1 MDNTRECLPVE
12 GINHVNVDRLA
23 NVPEDLREKLMERRL
38 KVVKLKHD
46 HKEEK
51 TNEQWNV
58 FVEENKIYHEEMID
72 YITVLGDK
80 IAQVKLTERVAE
92 NSLQQQNA
100 VMAQRQVDNNRNY
113 ERAKSKAVG
122 KSKQVK
128 DDVKKLTEEIKKFDP
143 ENFGWEFCYDF
154 EVEKCMKE
162 LKDWSVK
169 ISQVTKLFREAE
181 DLLYAEN
188 IALMSEMLMKYF
200 VLEGSSKLLKFS
212 FLM

>member
-1 MDNTRECLPVE
+1 MNNQSEPPHSPGLVSVLESRQLENLQRLPLTGQVKITPHIRVHRSSTPAGSQNPTPSASFRQISVIQSVDSVFEEDSSLAQEVAENSLQPIAHSLPSSQISIMEEKENDIQNLKDIMDNTRECLPVE

-80 IAQVKLTERVAE
+80 
-92 NSLQQQNA
+92 
-100 VMAQRQVDNNRNY
+100 
-113 ERAKSKAVG
+113 
-122 KSKQVK
+122 
-128 DDVKKLTEEIKKFDP
+128 
-143 ENFGWEFCYDF
+143 
-154 EVEKCMKE
+154 
-162 LKDWSVK
+162 
-169 ISQVTKLFREAE
+169 
-181 DLLYAEN
+181 LLR
-188 IALMSEMLMKYF
+188 LS
-200 VLEGSSKLLKFS
+200 
-212 FLM
+212 